1 MLEIPEEIKE
11 LFRADN
17 KNQQT
22 HKKFKLSFY
31 NDTVETLYPSKLL
44 FPDESLFPSGQG
56 EPWLVIENNRIVS
69 ESLGIKESLSSGE
82 DMIFG
87 SCEGTQMEIAV
98 ADVIDDITGKEFALT
113 VEIGGYEMALGLYT
127 VQSFVRQSD
136 RRKRKITAYDRMSW
150 FNVDVSGWYNGLTFP
165 MTIKRFR
172 DSLCKYIGIEQV
184 SANLIFDSLQIN
196 KTIEPEQLLGLDVLK
211 AICQINGCFSHVDKT
226 GQLAYIQLQQTG
238 LYPSETLYP
247 EEELFPAEYGGDGRP
262 VEFIETYKQ
271 PMTYEDYLVE
281 GISGLTIRQE
291 EGDIGASVGDGNN
304 LYVIEGNFLV
314 YGKNSVE
321 LLNIAQTLLPH
332 ISEKIYRP
340 ASVDC
345 NCMPWIE
352 VGDAI
357 RILTKDDIVETFVM
371 KRSISGCQNMRDKI
385 ESTGSKK
392 HEEAF
397 SIQKQI
403 IQLEGKTAV
412 IIKNVDE
419 VSARVTDLK
428 NYTEAQFKITA
439 DAITAEVTRAKEAEG
454 KLSVRAD
461 EISASVTNLR
471 NDTEAQFKITSEQ
484 ISLKVSKGEVS
495 SQISIESGG
504 VNISGDR
511 LTWNATNSSMSAD
524 GTLTCNNIVA
534 TNGKFSGKI
543 TGSYISGGEI
553 SGSYINAG
561 EISSSYFSGGEIG
574 IGRFEVNDKY
584 INLGDFRV
592 SSNNYGIFFSTDNEN
607 TVQIT
612 SANSGEWVGPHIQL
626 KYSGYDTQI
635 SHRMMKTGELI
646 LTEDPFWEGWTVTEE
661 IKLHHNEVFY
671 GSDNR
676 IKHNIIPIDENQAME
691 LLINSNPVTFQYKQD
706 GRWSAGFVAQE
717 VEELQD
723 KLQIYYPLV
732 GTDEKTGYYKIK
744 YINYIPLLVACI
756 QNLQEQI
763 NVLKG
768 A

>member
-17 KNQQT
+17 QNQQT
-22 HKKFKLSFY
+22 YKKFKLSFY
-31 NDTVETLYPSKLL
+31 NDTLETLYPSEIL
-44 FPDESLFPSGQG
+44 FPDESLFPSEHG

-87 SCEGTQMEIAV
+87 SCEGTQMEITV

-113 VEIGGYEMALGLYT
+113 VEIGGYEMVLGLYT

-150 FNVDVSGWYNGLTFP
+150 FNVDVSGWYNELAFP

-172 DSLCKYIGIEQV
+172 DSLCEYIGIEQV

-196 KTIEPEQLLGLDVLK
+196 KTIEPEQLSGLDVLK

-226 GQLAYIQLQQTG
+226 GQLSYIQLQQTG
-238 LYPSETLYP
+238 LYPSENLYP
-247 EEELFPAEYGGDGRP
+247 NDNLLPSEYGGDGRP

-271 PMTYEDYLVE
+271 PMVYEDYLVE

-291 EGDIGASVGDGNN
+291 EGDVGASVGDGDN
-304 LYVIEGNFLV
+304 LYTIEGNFLV
-314 YGKNSVE
+314 YGKDSVE

-332 ISEKIYRP
+332 ISGKIYRP
-340 ASVDC
+340 ATVDC
-345 NCMPWIE
+345 NCMPWLE
-352 VGDAI
+352 LGDAI
-357 RILTKDDIVETFVM
+357 RILTRDDIVETFVM

-392 HEEAF
+392 YEEAF

-428 NYTEAQFKITA
+428 NYTEAQFKVTA

-471 NDTEAQFKITSEQ
+471 TDTEAQFKVTSEQ
-484 ISLKVSKGEVS
+484 IALKVSKGEVS

-504 VNISGDR
+504 VNISGNR

-534 TNGKFSGKI
+534 TNGKFSGNITGSKI
-543 TGSYISGGEI
+543 TGSSIDVGPFSANENWVYIGDFNTSVDGTYNFSANDGSFYVHAANAPGGSVAELFVGSSGGSGTTIGNDIFTSHI
-553 SGSYINAG
+553 SCYSIHSTGKVEAY
-561 EISSSYFSGGEIG
+561 
-574 IGRFEVNDKY
+574 
-584 INLGDFRV
+584 DFFPTQYENSVCHWIDDLYYRV
-592 SSNNYGIFFSTDNEN
+592 VDLEK
-607 TVQIT
+607 
-612 SANSGEWVGPHIQL
+612 A
-626 KYSGYDTQI
+626 
-635 SHRMMKTGELI
+635 
-646 LTEDPFWEGWTVTEE
+646 
-661 IKLHHNEVFY
+661 VF
-671 GSDNR
+671 G
-676 IKHNIIPIDENQAME
+676 
-691 LLINSNPVTFQYKQD
+691 
-706 GRWSAGFVAQE
+706 
-717 VEELQD
+717 
-723 KLQIYYPLV
+723 
-732 GTDEKTGYYKIK
+732 
-744 YINYIPLLVACI
+744 
-756 QNLQEQI
+756 
-763 NVLKG
+763 
-768 A
+768 

>member
-1 MLEIPEEIKE
+1 MLEIPKEIKE

-17 KNQQT
+17 QNQQT

-31 NDTVETLYPSKLL
+31 NDTVETLYPSEIL
-44 FPDESLFPSGQG
+44 FPDESLFPSEHG

-69 ESLGIKESLSSGE
+69 ESLSIKEALSSGE

-87 SCEGTQMEIAV
+87 SCEGTQMEITV
-98 ADVIDDITGKEFALT
+98 ADVVEDITEKEFALT

-127 VQSFVRQSD
+127 VKSFVRQSD

-150 FNVDVSGWYNGLTFP
+150 FNVDVSGWYNELTFP

-172 DSLCKYIGIEQV
+172 DSLCEYIGIEQV
-184 SANLIFDSLQIN
+184 SANLIFDLLQIN

-211 AICQINGCFSHVDKT
+211 AICEINGCFAHVDKT
-226 GQLAYIQLQQTG
+226 GQLSYIQLQQTG
-238 LYPSETLYP
+238 LYPSESLFP
-247 EEELFPAEYGGDGRP
+247 EDNLFPAEYGGDGRL

-271 PMTYEDYLVE
+271 PMVYEDYFVE

-291 EGDIGASVGDGNN
+291 AGDVGASVGDGNN
-304 LYVIEGNFLV
+304 PYVIEGNFLV

-332 ISEKIYRP
+332 ISGKIYRP
-340 ASVDC
+340 ATVDC
-345 NCMPWIE
+345 NCMPWLE
-352 VGDAI
+352 LGDAI
-357 RILTKDDIVETFVM
+357 RILTKDDIIETFVM

-392 HEEAF
+392 HEETF

-403 IQLEGKTAV
+403 IQLEGKAAV

-428 NYTEAQFKITA
+428 NYTESQFKITA

-454 KLSVRAD
+454 KLSVRAE
-461 EISASVTNLR
+461 EITASVTNLK
-471 NDTEAQFKITSEQ
+471 NKTEAQFKVTSEQ
-484 ISLKVSKGEVS
+484 IALKVSKGDVS
-495 SQISIESGG
+495 SQISVESGG
-504 VNISGDR
+504 VNITGNR
-511 LTWNATNSSMSAD
+511 LTWNATNSSMSSD

-534 TNGKFSGKI
+534 TNGRFSGNI
-543 TGSYISGGEI
+543 TGSNITGSSIDVGPFSVNESWVYIGDFNTSVDGTYNFSANDGSFYVHSANGPGGTSAELFVGTK
-553 SGSYINAG
+553 SGSGTTIG
-561 EISSSYFSGGEIG
+561 QDISTSHIRCYSIAATGKTIAQFYDIELGKSWWGGWTITE
-574 IGRFEVNDKY
+574 
-584 INLGDFRV
+584 
-592 SSNNYGIFFSTDNEN
+592 
-607 TVQIT
+607 TVQDLWEKVQ
-612 SANSGEWVGPHIQL
+612 SLSDEKVKNNIQ
-626 KYSGYDTQI
+626 QI
-635 SHRMMKTGELI
+635 DSSEAL
-646 LTEDPFWEGWTVTEE
+646 EF
-661 IKLHHNEVFY
+661 
-671 GSDNR
+671 
-676 IKHNIIPIDENQAME
+676 
-691 LLINSNPVTFQYKQD
+691 LLNSNAITFQYNYN
-706 GRWSAGFVAQE
+706 GEWSAGFVAQE

-744 YINYIPLLVACI
+744 YTNYIPLLVACI

-763 NVLKG
+763 NALKG
-768 A
+768 V

>member
-150 FNVDVSGWYNGLTFP
+150 FNVDVSRWYNELTFP

-172 DSLCKYIGIEQV
+172 DSLCEYIGIEQV

-403 IQLEGKTAV
+403 IQLEGKTTV

-504 VNISGDR
+504 VNISGNR

-534 TNGKFSGKI
+534 TNGRFSGNI
-543 TGSYISGGEI
+543 TGSNITGSSIDVGPFSANENWVYIGDFNTTVD
-553 SGSYINAG
+553 GSYNFSANDGSFYVHSANGPGGTSAELFVGTKTGSGTTIGQDVHTSHVDCYSITATG
-561 EISSSYFSGGEIG
+561 KSYAQFYDIKLGKSWWGGWSI
-574 IGRFEVNDKY
+574 
-584 INLGDFRV
+584 
-592 SSNNYGIFFSTDNEN
+592 TD
-607 TVQIT
+607 TVQDLWERVQGLSDKT
-612 SANSGEWVGPHIQL
+612 VKNNIQR
-626 KYSGYDTQI
+626 I
-635 SHRMMKTGELI
+635 
-646 LTEDPFWEGWTVTEE
+646 
-661 IKLHHNEVFY
+661 NEKEALDFLV
-671 GSDNR
+671 
-676 IKHNIIPIDENQAME
+676 
-691 LLINSNPVTFQYKQD
+691 NSNPVTFQYKQD

>member
-17 KNQQT
+17 QNQQT
-22 HKKFKLSFY
+22 YKKFKLSFY
-31 NDTVETLYPSKLL
+31 NDTLETLYPSEIL
-44 FPDESLFPSGQG
+44 FPDESLFPSEHG

-87 SCEGTQMEIAV
+87 SCEGTQMEITV

-113 VEIGGYEMALGLYT
+113 VEIGGYEMVLGLYT

-150 FNVDVSGWYNGLTFP
+150 FNVDVSGWYNELAFP

-172 DSLCKYIGIEQV
+172 DSLCEYIGIEQV

-196 KTIEPEQLLGLDVLK
+196 KTIEPEQLSGLDVLK

-226 GQLAYIQLQQTG
+226 GQLSYIQLQQTG
-238 LYPSETLYP
+238 LYPSENLYP
-247 EEELFPAEYGGDGRP
+247 NDDLLPSEYGGDGRP

-271 PMTYEDYLVE
+271 PMVYEDYLVE

-291 EGDIGASVGDGNN
+291 EGDVGASVGDGDN
-304 LYVIEGNFLV
+304 LYTIEGNFLV

-332 ISEKIYRP
+332 ISGKIYRP
-340 ASVDC
+340 ATVDC
-345 NCMPWIE
+345 NCMPWLE
-352 VGDAI
+352 LGDAI
-357 RILTKDDIVETFVM
+357 RILTRDDIVETFVM

-392 HEEAF
+392 YEEAF

-428 NYTEAQFKITA
+428 NYTEAQFKVTA

-471 NDTEAQFKITSEQ
+471 TDTEAQFKVTSEQ
-484 ISLKVSKGEVS
+484 IALKVSKGEVS

-504 VNISGDR
+504 VNISGNR

-534 TNGKFSGKI
+534 TNGKFSGNITGSKI
-543 TGSYISGGEI
+543 TGSSIDVGPFSANENWVYIGDFNTSVDGTYNFSANDGSFYVNSANGPGGSSAELFVGTK
-553 SGSYINAG
+553 SGSGTI
-561 EISSSYFSGGEIG
+561 IG
-574 IGRFEVNDKY
+574 QDIHTSHIDCYSITATGKSIAQFYDIE
-584 INLGDFRV
+584 LGK
-592 SSNNYGIFFSTDNEN
+592 SWWG
-607 TVQIT
+607 
-612 SANSGEWVGPHIQL
+612 
-626 KYSGYDTQI
+626 
-635 SHRMMKTGELI
+635 
-646 LTEDPFWEGWTVTEE
+646 GWTVTETVQD
-661 IKLHHNEVFY
+661 LWDEVQNL
-671 GSDNR
+671 SDEKV
-676 IKHNIIPIDENQAME
+676 KHNIQTIDPEEALE
-691 LLINSNPVTFQYKQD
+691 FLLNSNAITFQYNYNGK
-706 GRWSAGFVAQE
+706 WSAGFVAQE

-723 KLQIYYPLV
+723 KMQIYYPLV

-744 YINYIPLLVACI
+744 YTNYIPLLVACI
-756 QNLQEQI
+756 QNLQQQI
-763 NVLKG
+763 NMLKG

>member
-1 MLEIPEEIKE
+1 MLEIPKEIKE

-17 KNQQT
+17 QNQQT

-31 NDTVETLYPSKLL
+31 NDTVETLYPSEIL
-44 FPDESLFPSGQG
+44 FPDESLFPSEHG

-69 ESLGIKESLSSGE
+69 ESLSIKEALSSGE

-87 SCEGTQMEIAV
+87 SCEGTQMEITV
-98 ADVIDDITGKEFALT
+98 ADVVEDITEKEFALT

-127 VQSFVRQSD
+127 VKSFVRQSD

-150 FNVDVSGWYNGLTFP
+150 FNVDVSGWYNELAFP

-172 DSLCKYIGIEQV
+172 DSLCEYIGIEQA
-184 SANLIFDSLQIN
+184 SANLIFDLLQIN

-211 AICQINGCFSHVDKT
+211 AICEINGCFAHVDKT
-226 GQLAYIQLQQTG
+226 GQLSYIQLQQTG
-238 LYPSETLYP
+238 LYPSES
-247 EEELFPAEYGGDGRP
+247 LFPEDNLFPTEYGGDGRP

-271 PMTYEDYLVE
+271 PMVYEDYFVE

-291 EGDIGASVGDGNN
+291 AGDVGASVGDGNN
-304 LYVIEGNFLV
+304 PYVIEGNFLV

-332 ISEKIYRP
+332 ISGKIYRP
-340 ASVDC
+340 ATVDC
-345 NCMPWIE
+345 NCMPWLE
-352 VGDAI
+352 LGDAI
-357 RILTKDDIVETFVM
+357 RILTKDDIIETFVM

-392 HEEAF
+392 HEETF

-403 IQLEGKTAV
+403 IQLEGKAAV

-428 NYTEAQFKITA
+428 NYTESQFKITA

-461 EISASVTNLR
+461 EITASVTNLK
-471 NDTEAQFKITSEQ
+471 NETEAQFKVTSEQ
-484 ISLKVSKGEVS
+484 IALKVSKGDVS

-504 VNISGDR
+504 VNITGNR
-511 LTWNATNSSMSAD
+511 LTWNATNSSMSSD

-534 TNGKFSGKI
+534 TNGRFSGNI
-543 TGSYISGGEI
+543 TGSNITGSSIDVGPFSVNESWVYIGDFNTSVDGTYNFSANDGSFYVHSANGPGGTSAELFVGTK
-553 SGSYINAG
+553 SGSGTTIG
-561 EISSSYFSGGEIG
+561 QDISTSHIRCYSIAATGKTIAQFYDIELGKSWWGGWTITE
-574 IGRFEVNDKY
+574 
-584 INLGDFRV
+584 
-592 SSNNYGIFFSTDNEN
+592 
-607 TVQIT
+607 TVQDLWEKVQ
-612 SANSGEWVGPHIQL
+612 SLSDEKVKNNIQ
-626 KYSGYDTQI
+626 QI
-635 SHRMMKTGELI
+635 DSSEAL
-646 LTEDPFWEGWTVTEE
+646 EF
-661 IKLHHNEVFY
+661 
-671 GSDNR
+671 
-676 IKHNIIPIDENQAME
+676 
-691 LLINSNPVTFQYKQD
+691 LLNSNAITFQYNYN
-706 GRWSAGFVAQE
+706 GEWSAGFVAQE

-744 YINYIPLLVACI
+744 YTNYIPLLVACI

-763 NVLKG
+763 NALKG
-768 A
+768 V

>member
-1 MLEIPEEIKE
+1 MLEIPEEIKK

-17 KNQQT
+17 QNQQT
-22 HKKFKLSFY
+22 YKKFKLSFY
-31 NDTVETLYPSKLL
+31 NDTLETLYPSEIL
-44 FPDESLFPSGQG
+44 FPDESLFPSEHG

-87 SCEGTQMEIAV
+87 SCEGTQMEITV

-113 VEIGGYEMALGLYT
+113 VEIGGYEMVLGLYT

-150 FNVDVSGWYNGLTFP
+150 FNVDVSGWYNELAFP

-172 DSLCKYIGIEQV
+172 DSLCEYIGIEQV

-196 KTIEPEQLLGLDVLK
+196 KTIEPEQLSGLDVLK

-226 GQLAYIQLQQTG
+226 GQLSYIQLQQTG
-238 LYPSETLYP
+238 LYPSENLYP
-247 EEELFPAEYGGDGRP
+247 NDDLLPSEYGGDGRP

-271 PMTYEDYLVE
+271 PMVYEDYLVE

-291 EGDIGASVGDGNN
+291 EGDVGASVGDGDN
-304 LYVIEGNFLV
+304 LYTIEGNFLV

-332 ISEKIYRP
+332 ISGKIYRP
-340 ASVDC
+340 ATVDC
-345 NCMPWIE
+345 NCMPWLE
-352 VGDAI
+352 LGDAI
-357 RILTKDDIVETFVM
+357 RILTRDDIVETFVM

-392 HEEAF
+392 YEEAF

-428 NYTEAQFKITA
+428 NYTEAQFKVTA

-471 NDTEAQFKITSEQ
+471 TDTEAQFKVTSEQ
-484 ISLKVSKGEVS
+484 IALKVSKGEVS

-504 VNISGDR
+504 VNISGNR

-534 TNGKFSGKI
+534 TNGKFSGNITGSKI
-543 TGSYISGGEI
+543 TGSSIDVGPFSANDSWVYIGDFNTSVDGTYNFSANDGSFYVHAANAPGGSVAELFVGSSGGSGTTIGNDIDTSHI
-553 SGSYINAG
+553 SCYSIAATGKTIAQFYDI
-561 EISSSYFSGGEIG
+561 E
-574 IGRFEVNDKY
+574 
-584 INLGDFRV
+584 LGK
-592 SSNNYGIFFSTDNEN
+592 SWWG
-607 TVQIT
+607 
-612 SANSGEWVGPHIQL
+612 
-626 KYSGYDTQI
+626 
-635 SHRMMKTGELI
+635 
-646 LTEDPFWEGWTVTEE
+646 GWTVTETVQD
-661 IKLHHNEVFY
+661 LWDEVQNL
-671 GSDNR
+671 SDEKV
-676 IKHNIIPIDENQAME
+676 KHNIQTIDPTEALE
-691 LLINSNPVTFQYKQD
+691 FLLNSNAITFQYNYNGK
-706 GRWSAGFVAQE
+706 WSAGFVAQE

-723 KLQIYYPLV
+723 KMQIYYPLV

-744 YINYIPLLVACI
+744 YINYIPLLVSAI
-756 QNLQEQI
+756 QNLQNQI
-763 NVLKG
+763 NELKG
-768 A
+768 GS